1 MEVKDLFNLSDEA
14 MTLLASKAIEIENEN
29 EAKETATVVSY
40 GCVCCGGG
48 WCTTGIA
55 GD

>member
-1 MEVKDLFNLSDEA
+1 MEVKDLFNLNDETMA
-14 MTLLASKAIEIENEN
+14 LLASKAIEIENETK
-29 EAKETATVVSY
+29 EASTVVSY

-48 WCTTGIA
+48 WCATGIA

>member
-1 MEVKDLFNLSDEA
+1 MEAKDLFNLSDEA
-14 MTLLASKAIEIENEN
+14 MTLLANKAIEIEN

-48 WCTTGIA
+48 WCATGIA